1 MGRLYS
7 AFQRHFSGAG
17 MVLGVLFFFAS
28 LTPSLIPRSF
38 EVQGILGGVAF
49 SAGYGIGVLLVATWR
64 YLQLPSVDKGL
75 LRLTRLVLS
84 LISLIVIV
92 VGLYNSAAWQN
103 SVRGVL
109 NMEPVDSAYP
119 VSVIIIAILTFAFLF
134 LLARGIIAL
143 GRAVANRLD
152 KFLPRRVSI
161 IAGAAVTLIVVAT
174 LANGL
179 LIEYTFRLLDK
190 SFAEL
195 DALHEP
201 ERPQPSIV
209 ERAGNPS
216 SRLEWPKLG
225 RAGREFVASGP
236 TAADISQVTQRAA
249 VEPIRLYAG
258 LQVAETPDERSQ
270 LLLDELIELNAF
282 DRAALV
288 VVTPTGTGWVDPSA
302 IDGLEYLYDGDTASV
317 ALQYSYLNSPLSL
330 VFQSENGLESS
341 QSLFRTIYRYWQ
353 KLPVDQRPKLFL
365 HGLSLG
371 AFNSQRSITFLDL
384 LGDPIDGAVW
394 SGTPFPSEKWQTI
407 TADRDAGSTQW
418 LPVYQGGRFVR
429 FMNQN
434 GVPEGNTAPWGN
446 VRIVY
451 LQYASD
457 AITFFD
463 KHLLYREADWM
474 KAPRGPDVSPLLSWY
489 PIVSML
495 QLLVDMPL
503 SDGVPMGYGHVYA
516 PDHYLDAWLEVTGVE
531 NWSSEEIDALKMH
544 LHSKASN
551 ADGYEYRGG

>member
-1 MGRLYS
+1 
-7 AFQRHFSGAG
+7 

-38 EVQGILGGVAF
+38 EVQGVLGGVAF

-201 ERPQPSIV
+201 ERPQPSVI

-216 SRLEWPKLG
+216 SRLEWSKLG

-353 KLPVDQRPKLFL
+353 KLPAGQRPKLFL

-463 KHLLYREADWM
+463 KHLL
-474 KAPRGPDVSPLLSWY
+474 
-489 PIVSML
+489 
-495 QLLVDMPL
+495 
-503 SDGVPMGYGHVYA
+503 
-516 PDHYLDAWLEVTGVE
+516 
-531 NWSSEEIDALKMH
+531 
-544 LHSKASN
+544 
-551 ADGYEYRGG
+551 

>member
-28 LTPSLIPRSF
+28 LTPSLIPRSV
-38 EVQGILGGVAF
+38 EVQGVLGGVAF

-201 ERPQPSIV
+201 ERPQPSVV

-236 TAADISQVTQRAA
+236 TAADISQVTQS
-249 VEPIRLYAG
+249 
-258 LQVAETPDERSQ
+258 RS
-270 LLLDELIELNAF
+270 
-282 DRAALV
+282 
-288 VVTPTGTGWVDPSA
+288 
-302 IDGLEYLYDGDTASV
+302 
-317 ALQYSYLNSPLSL
+317 
-330 VFQSENGLESS
+330 
-341 QSLFRTIYRYWQ
+341 
-353 KLPVDQRPKLFL
+353 
-365 HGLSLG
+365 
-371 AFNSQRSITFLDL
+371 
-384 LGDPIDGAVW
+384 
-394 SGTPFPSEKWQTI
+394 
-407 TADRDAGSTQW
+407 
-418 LPVYQGGRFVR
+418 
-429 FMNQN
+429 
-434 GVPEGNTAPWGN
+434 
-446 VRIVY
+446 
-451 LQYASD
+451 
-457 AITFFD
+457 
-463 KHLLYREADWM
+463 
-474 KAPRGPDVSPLLSWY
+474 
-489 PIVSML
+489 
-495 QLLVDMPL
+495 
-503 SDGVPMGYGHVYA
+503 
-516 PDHYLDAWLEVTGVE
+516 
-531 NWSSEEIDALKMH
+531 
-544 LHSKASN
+544 
-551 ADGYEYRGG
+551 

>member
-1 MGRLYS
+1 MDRIYS
-7 AFQRHFSGAG
+7 VFRRHFCGAG
-17 MVLGVLFFFAS
+17 IVIGALFFSAS

-49 SAGYGIGVLLVATWR
+49 SAGYGIGVFLVATWR
-64 YLQLPSVDKGL
+64 YLQLPPLHESILKP
-75 LRLTRLVLS
+75 TRLILS
-84 LISLIVIV
+84 ALILTATII
-92 VGLYNSAAWQN
+92 GLYNSSGWQN
-103 SVRGVL
+103 SVRGAL

-119 VSVIIIAILTFAFLF
+119 VSVSIIAILTFGFLL

-143 GRAVANRLD
+143 GRTVAKRLD
-152 KFLPRRVSI
+152 RFLPRRVSI
-161 IAGAAVTLIVVAT
+161 IAGAAVTLMVVTT

-179 LIEYTFRLLDK
+179 LIEHAFRLLDR

-201 ERPQPSIV
+201 DRPQPSIV

-236 TAADISQVTQRAA
+236 TAEDINKITQRTA

-258 LQVAETPDERSQ
+258 LRVAETPDERSQ

-288 VVTPTGTGWVDPSA
+288 VITPTGTGWVDPSA

-317 ALQYSYLNSPLSL
+317 ALQYSYLNSPMSL

-341 QSLFRTIYRYWQ
+341 QSLFRTIYSYWK
-353 KLPVDQRPKLFL
+353 KLPADQRPKLYL

-384 LGDPIDGAVW
+384 LEDPIDGAVW
-394 SGTPFPSEKWQTI
+394 SGTPFPSETWRTI
-407 TADRDAGSTQW
+407 TAGRDAGSTEW

-434 GVPEGNTAPWGN
+434 GVPEGNIASWGN

-463 KHLLYREADWM
+463 KNLLYRESDWM
-474 KAPRGPDVSPLLSWY
+474 KDPIGPDVSPLLRWY
-489 PIVSML
+489 PVVSML

-503 SDGVPMGYGHVYA
+503 SDSVPIGYGHVYA
-516 PDHYLDAWLEVTGVE
+516 PDHYLDAWLKVTGVE
-531 NWSSEEIDALKMH
+531 NWSSEKIDELKRH
-544 LHSKASN
+544 LHLRASD
-551 ADGYEYRGG
+551 ADGYEHRGG